1 MTDAA
6 PPLSSLPHEPGLW
19 HLAAIR
25 FLKRKSAVASA
36 ALLLL
41 VVGICV
47 FGPLLYSH
55 PYNQVYRD
63 YILVAPGFT
72 PKPDVTTV
80 EKGFAKAMR
89 DAGAKVVEYKIDDA
103 RVVTA
108 IVEARRNLDIDLL
121 KKSLTTR
128 GLFASPEISAAADPN
143 RATVTV
149 ATNTIIFP
157 LGTDANGRDLL
168 ARIMVGGRLSLLIGL
183 TATAVSLGIGVIYG
197 AIAGYVGGRTDS
209 FMMRAVDVLYGIPLL
224 FFVIILVTF
233 LGRNIILM
241 FIAIGAIEW
250 LTMSRI
256 VRGQTM
262 QVKAQEYILSAR
274 VAALPGRTILFRHVL
289 PNILGPVIVY
299 AALNLPAVVL
309 AESFLSFLGLGV
321 QEPMT
326 SWGVL
331 VADGAGHM
339 ETSPW
344 LLIYPGLAL
353 VVTLLAVTWVGEALH
368 RAIDPKN
375 LD

>member
-1 MTDAA
+1 MTDPAA
-6 PPLSSLPHEPGLW
+6 LRDVIPHEPGLW
-19 HLAAIR
+19 HQAAGR
-25 FLKRKSAVASA
+25 FLKRRSAVGSA

-47 FGPLLYSH
+47 IGPLLYPH

-63 YILVAPGFT
+63 YILVPPGLT
-72 PKPDVTTV
+72 PRPDPTTI
-80 EKGFAKAMR
+80 EKGFAKAVR
-89 DAGAKVVEYKIDDA
+89 DAGAKVVEYRIDDT

-108 IVEARRNLDIDLL
+108 VVEARRNLDLDLM
-121 KKSLTTR
+121 KKSLAIR
-128 GLFASPEISAAADPN
+128 GLFAPPHVTAEPGTSRAAL
-143 RATVTV
+143 TV
-149 ATNTIIFP
+149 ATNTIVFP

-197 AIAGYVGGRTDS
+197 AIAGYVGGRTDA

-233 LGRNIILM
+233 LGRNILLM

-274 VAALPGRTILFRHVL
+274 VAALPGRTILLRHVL
-289 PNILGPVIVY
+289 PNILGPVVVY

-321 QEPMT
+321 QEPMA

-344 LLIYPGLAL
+344 LLIYPGIAL
-353 VVTLLAVTWVGEALH
+353 VVTLLSVTWVGEALH

>member
-1 MTDAA
+1 MTDTA
-6 PPLSSLPHEPGLW
+6 PTLNSTQREPGLW
-19 HLAAIR
+19 HQAAIR
-25 FLKRKSAVASA
+25 FLKRKSAVGSA

-47 FGPLLYSH
+47 IGPMLYPH

-63 YILVAPGFT
+63 YILVAPGLT
-72 PKPDVTTV
+72 PRPDPATV
-80 EKGFAKAMR
+80 EKGFTKAAR
-89 DAGAKVVEYKIDDA
+89 DAGAKVSEYRIDEA

-108 IVEARRNLDIDLL
+108 IVEARNPLNPDLL
-121 KKSLTTR
+121 TKSFAMR
-128 GLFASPEISAAADPN
+128 GLFGVPDIKMASDTN
-143 RATVTV
+143 RAEITV
-149 ATNTIIFP
+149 ATNTIVFP

-183 TATAVSLGIGVIYG
+183 TATAVSLGIGVVYG
-197 AIAGYVGGRTDS
+197 AIAGYAGGRTDA

-274 VAALPGRTILFRHVL
+274 VAALSGGTILLRHVL
-289 PNILGPVIVY
+289 PNILGPVVVY

-331 VADGAGHM
+331 IADGAGHM

-344 LLIYPGLAL
+344 LLIYPGIAL